1 VTAVTKYFFDS
12 GLYPDLLSGTLM
24 VHPAPFRK
32 GSTSSTVLMALVL
45 LSCFIACAHAQQEEK
60 HHKKHDARKQVEAL
74 EEKWRAAQLAGD
86 VATMDHMLA
95 DDFIGISMS
104 GQVNTKA
111 QQLDRIRNH
120 QLVLTRVDLDDMK
133 VKLLDSVAIVTS
145 RAEVEGTSEGTS
157 VKGTYRYTRVYQ
169 QLPSGEWKITSF
181 EATRILPSKSARE
194 KHGPPEPGAHAV
206 VMEPRFG

>member
-1 VTAVTKYFFDS
+1 MVR
-12 GLYPDLLSGTLM
+12 PGT
-24 VHPAPFRK
+24 FRNS
-32 GSTSSTVLMALVL
+32 STSSTVLMALVL
-45 LSCFIACAHAQQEEK
+45 LSCFMACANAQQEQK

-86 VATMDHMLA
+86 VATMEHMLA

-120 QLVLTRVDLDDMK
+120 QLVITKVDLDDMK

-145 RAEVEGTSEGTS
+145 RAEVEGTSEGTAM
-157 VKGTYRYTRVYQ
+157 KGTYRYTRVYR

-181 EATRILPSKSARE
+181 EATQMLPSKSARE
-194 KHGPPEPGAHAV
+194 THRLPQPATQAV
-206 VMEPRFG
+206 VLEPRFG